1 MRLIIIGIVLLLG
14 QGLAAQN
21 QRIAYIES
29 QAILK
34 AMPAYKKAQSD
45 LESFTK
51 QLEKQLQNA
60 QNKAQSHYSEVMDS
74 IKQQIMTPRQQKAAE
89 VRLQQMQTDLQQSAM
104 SAERRLTERETQL
117 VEPVY
122 ETFNKAVAKVA
133 KENNYTY
140 VLDKQFMIY
149 STGGIDAT
157 TKVKTALGIP

>member
-1 MRLIIIGIVLLLG
+1 MRVIIISIALLLG
-14 QGLAAQN
+14 QGVVAQN

-51 QLEKQLQNA
+51 QLEQQLQNA
-60 QNKAQSHYSEVMDS
+60 QNKAQTHYSAVMDS
-74 IKQQIMTPRQQKAAE
+74 IKQQIITPRQQKAAE
-89 VRLQQMQTDLQQSAM
+89 GRLQQMQADLQQAAM
-104 SAERRLTERETQL
+104 SAERRLSERETKL

-133 KENNYTY
+133 KEKGYAY

-149 STGGIDAT
+149 SVGGINAT
-157 TKVKTALGIP
+157 AAVKTALGIP